1 MSAQL
6 ALFLSE
12 PEKQQDA
19 GQNDAFPVCTAV
31 AVGQQKKG
39 GGERDERVAV
49 KARQRWQERGKR
61 RRFGRGGRRA
71 LG

>member
-49 KARQRWQERGKR
+49 KAR
-61 RRFGRGGRRA
+61 
-71 LG
+71 